1 MPARAG
7 LDAAAV
13 VRAAA
18 ALADA
23 NGVEAPTLGDL
34 AAHLGVRTPSLYNH
48 IAGLDGLRR
57 DLALVGVRDLNARLS
72 RAAIGKAGD
81 AAIRAFADAYRAFAH
96 AHPGLYAAT
105 QRAPGPDD
113 HELHAAADET
123 VATIVAVLAAY
134 GLEGD
139 DAMHTVRALRS
150 LLHGFVSLERGGGF
164 GLPLDLDES
173 FRQLLQIFIAGLRQQ
188 GPRGTEIATC

>member
-1 MPARAG
+1 
-7 LDAAAV
+7 V

-23 NGVEAPTLGDL
+23 NGVEVPTLGEL

-57 DLALVGVRDLNARLS
+57 DLALLGVRELNARLS

-81 AAIRAFADAYRAFAH
+81 AAITAFANAYRAFAH

-113 HELHAAADET
+113 DELHAAADDAVE
-123 VATIVAVLAAY
+123 TIVAVLAAY

-139 DAMHTVRALRS
+139 DAVHTVRALRS
-150 LLHGFVSLERGGGF
+150 FLHGFVSLETGGGF
-164 GLPLDLDES
+164 GLPLNLDES
-173 FRQLLQIFIAGLRQQ
+173 FRRLLQIFIDGLHQQ
-188 GPRGTEIATC
+188 KTHRATN

>member
-23 NGVEAPTLGDL
+23 NGIEVPTLGEL

-57 DLALVGVRDLNARLS
+57 DLTLLGVRDLNARLS

-105 QRAPGPDD
+105 QRAPGPNDD
-113 HELHAAADET
+113 ELHAAADEAI
-123 VATIVAVLAAY
+123 ATIVAVLAAY

-139 DAMHTVRALRS
+139 DAVHTVRALRS
-150 LLHGFVSLERGGGF
+150 FLHGFVSLEMGGGF

-173 FRQLLQIFIAGLRQQ
+173 FRHLLQIFIAGLRQQ
-188 GPRGTEIATC
+188 ETRRPTN

>member
-7 LDAAAV
+7 LNTAAV

-18 ALADA
+18 DLADA
-23 NGVEAPTLGDL
+23 HGIDALTLGDV
-34 AAHLGVRTPSLYNH
+34 AIRLGIRTPSLYNH

-57 DLALVGVRDLNARLS
+57 ELALLGVRELNVRLS

-81 AAIRAFADAYRAFAH
+81 GAIIAFADAYRSFAH

-105 QRAPGPDD
+105 QRAPAPGDIA
-113 HELHAAADET
+113 LHAAADE
-123 VATIVAVLAAY
+123 VIETIVAVLGAY

-139 DAMHTVRALRS
+139 DAVHTVRALRS
-150 LLHGFVSLERGGGF
+150 VLHGFISLEMGGGF
-164 GLPLDLDES
+164 GLPLNLDES
-173 FRQLLQIFIAGLRQQ
+173 FRRLLQIFIDGLHHQEMRRQ
-188 GPRGTEIATC
+188 TN

>member
-7 LDAAAV
+7 LDSAAV

-18 ALADA
+18 DLADA
-23 NGVEAPTLGDL
+23 NGIDVPTLGDL
-34 AAHLGVRTPSLYNH
+34 AAHLGIRTPSLYNH

-57 DLALVGVRDLNARLS
+57 DLALLGVRELNVRLS

-81 AAIRAFADAYRAFAH
+81 AAIKAFADAYRAFAH

-105 QRAPGPDD
+105 QRAPEPDD
-113 HELHAAADET
+113 SELHAAADEV

-139 DAMHTVRALRS
+139 DAVHTVRVLRS
-150 LLHGFVSLERGGGF
+150 FLHGFVSLEMGGGF
-164 GLPLDLDES
+164 GLPLNLDES
-173 FRQLLQIFIAGLRQQ
+173 FRRLLHIFIAGLHQQETRQ
-188 GPRGTEIATC
+188 PTN

>member
-23 NGVEAPTLGDL
+23 NGVEVPTLGEL
-34 AAHLGVRTPSLYNH
+34 AAHLGIRTPSLYNH

-57 DLALVGVRDLNARLS
+57 DLALLGVRELNARLS
-72 RAAIGKAGD
+72 RATIGKAGD
-81 AAIRAFADAYRAFAH
+81 AAITAFADAYRAFAH

-105 QRAPGPDD
+105 QRAPGAGD
-113 HELHAAADET
+113 HELHAAADEA

-139 DAMHTVRALRS
+139 DAVHTVRAFRS
-150 LLHGFVSLERGGGF
+150 FLHGFVSLEMGGGF

-173 FRQLLQIFIAGLRQQ
+173 FRRLLRIFIAGLRERET
-188 GPRGTEIATC
+188 PRPTN

>member
-1 MPARAG
+1 VPARAG
-7 LDAAAV
+7 LDAASV

-23 NGVEAPTLGDL
+23 NGVEALTLGEL

-48 IAGLDGLRR
+48 IAGLAGLRR
-57 DLALVGVRDLNARLS
+57 DLALFGARELNARLS

-81 AAIRAFADAYRAFAH
+81 AAIRAFADTYRAFAH
-96 AHPGLYAAT
+96 AHPGLYAAI

-113 HELHAAADET
+113 HELHAAADEV

-134 GLEGD
+134 RLEGD

-150 LLHGFVSLERGGGF
+150 FLHGFVSLEMGGGF
-164 GLPLDLDES
+164 GLPLDLDVS
-173 FRQLLQIFIAGLRQQ
+173 FRHLLQIFIAGLRPQDTRQ
-188 GPRGTEIATC
+188 PIR

>member
-18 ALADA
+18 DLADA
-23 NGVEAPTLGDL
+23 KGIDALTLGEL
-34 AAHLGVRTPSLYNH
+34 AAHLGIRTPSLYNH

-57 DLALVGVRDLNARLS
+57 DLALVGVRELTARLA

-81 AAIRAFADAYRAFAH
+81 TAIIAFADAYRAFAH
-96 AHPGLYAAT
+96 AHPGLYLAT

-113 HELHAAADET
+113 DELHAAADEA

-139 DAMHTVRALRS
+139 DAVHMVRALRS
-150 LLHGFVSLERGGGF
+150 VLHGFVSLEMGGGF
-164 GLPLDLDES
+164 GLPLNLDES
-173 FRQLLQIFIAGLRQQ
+173 FRRLLHIFIAGLHQQ
-188 GPRGTEIATC
+188 RERPTN

>member
-7 LDAAAV
+7 LDSAAV

-18 ALADA
+18 DLADA
-23 NGVEAPTLGDL
+23 NGVGVPTLGEL

-48 IAGLDGLRR
+48 IDGLDGLRR
-57 DLALVGVRDLNARLS
+57 DVALLGLQELNARLS

-81 AAIRAFADAYRAFAH
+81 TAIRAFADAYRAFAH
-96 AHPGLYAAT
+96 EHPGLYAAT

-113 HELHAAADET
+113 SELHDAADE
-123 VATIVAVLAAY
+123 VIATIVAVLAAY

-139 DAMHTVRALRS
+139 DAVHAVRALRS
-150 LLHGFVSLERGGGF
+150 FLHGFASLEMGGGF
-164 GLPLDLDES
+164 GLPLNLDES
-173 FRQLLQIFIAGLRQQ
+173 YRRLLRIFITGLRAQEPYQ
-188 GPRGTEIATC
+188 PTD

>member
-1 MPARAG
+1 
-7 LDAAAV
+7 V

-23 NGVEAPTLGDL
+23 NGVEAPTLGEL

-57 DLALVGVRDLNARLS
+57 DLALLGVRELNARLS

-81 AAIRAFADAYRAFAH
+81 AAIAAFADAYRAFAH
-96 AHPGLYAAT
+96 AQPGLYAAT

-113 HELHAAADET
+113 SELHAAANEA
-123 VATIVAVLAAY
+123 VETIVAVLAAY

-139 DAMHTVRALRS
+139 DAVHTVRALRS
-150 LLHGFVSLERGGGF
+150 FLHGFVSLEAGGGF
-164 GLPLDLDES
+164 GLPLNLDES
-173 FRQLLQIFIAGLRQQ
+173 FRRLLRIFIDGLHQQ
-188 GPRGTEIATC
+188 ETRRPTH

>member
-7 LDAAAV
+7 LDSAAV

-18 ALADA
+18 DLADA
-23 NGVEAPTLGDL
+23 KGIDVPTLGEL

-48 IAGLDGLRR
+48 VNGLEGLRR
-57 DLALVGVRDLNARLS
+57 DLALLGVRELNARLS
-72 RAAIGKAGD
+72 RAAVGKAGD
-81 AAIRAFADAYRAFAH
+81 AAIAAFADAYRAFAH

-113 HELHAAADET
+113 NELHAAADEV

-134 GLEGD
+134 GLEGN
-139 DAMHTVRALRS
+139 DAVHTVRAFRS
-150 LLHGFVSLERGGGF
+150 VLHGFVSLEMGGGF

-173 FRQLLQIFIAGLRQQ
+173 FRRLLRIFITGLRPQ
-188 GPRGTEIATC
+188 GTC